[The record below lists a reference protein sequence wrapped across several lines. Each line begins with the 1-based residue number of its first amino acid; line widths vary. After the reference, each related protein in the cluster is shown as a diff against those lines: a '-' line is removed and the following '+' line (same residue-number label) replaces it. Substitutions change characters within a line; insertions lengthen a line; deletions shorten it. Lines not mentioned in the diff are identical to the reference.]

1 MERVLLIM
9 WFVSLVFV
17 CIIGYREI
25 INAVPYGLEMASK
38 IVSENNGMV
47 GTLYQKILTEAIH
60 CYQIVGAL
68 LVMLGGFGII
78 KSVSTLARSSG
89 ATSPSRRTNL
99 SMFSLITRLTYR
111 PFQCPD
117 RLFRYPCPPP

>member
-1 MERVLLIM
+1 MVAKKNGKSA
-9 WFVSLVFV
+9 FNNVVCQFSFV

-38 IVSENNGMV
+38 IVSENNGMD

-78 KSVSTLARSSG
+78 KSVCAIKEKHR
-89 ATSPSRRTNL
+89 
-99 SMFSLITRLTYR
+99 
-111 PFQCPD
+111 
-117 RLFRYPCPPP
+117 

>member
-1 MERVLLIM
+1 MVAKKMERVLLIM
-9 WFVSLVFV
+9 WFVSSVFV

-38 IVSENNGMV
+38 IVSENNGMD

-78 KSVSTLARSSG
+78 KSVCAIKEKHR
-89 ATSPSRRTNL
+89 
-99 SMFSLITRLTYR
+99 
-111 PFQCPD
+111 
-117 RLFRYPCPPP
+117 

>member
-1 MERVLLIM
+1 M

-38 IVSENNGMV
+38 IVSENNGMD

-60 CYQIVGAL
+60 C
-68 LVMLGGFGII
+68 
-78 KSVSTLARSSG
+78 
-89 ATSPSRRTNL
+89 
-99 SMFSLITRLTYR
+99 
-111 PFQCPD
+111 
-117 RLFRYPCPPP
+117 

>member
-1 MERVLLIM
+1 MVAKKMERVLLIM

-38 IVSENNGMV
+38 IVSENNGMD

-78 KSVSTLARSSG
+78 KSVCAIKEKHRYLRKCAVNLMAHFLCYNTIDIDVLD
-89 ATSPSRRTNL
+89 TSMKDFN
-99 SMFSLITRLTYR
+99 
-111 PFQCPD
+111 
-117 RLFRYPCPPP
+117 

>member
-1 MERVLLIM
+1 MVAKKMERVLLIM

-38 IVSENNGMV
+38 IVSENNGMD

-78 KSVSTLARSSG
+78 TILKVL
-89 ATSPSRRTNL
+89 
-99 SMFSLITRLTYR
+99 
-111 PFQCPD
+111 
-117 RLFRYPCPPP
+117 

>member
-38 IVSENNGMV
+38 IVSENNGMD
-47 GTLYQKILTEAIH
+47 GTLYQK
-60 CYQIVGAL
+60 
-68 LVMLGGFGII
+68 
-78 KSVSTLARSSG
+78 S
-89 ATSPSRRTNL
+89 
-99 SMFSLITRLTYR
+99 
-111 PFQCPD
+111 
-117 RLFRYPCPPP
+117 

>member
-38 IVSENNGMV
+38 IVSENNGMDDLISKNPN
-47 GTLYQKILTEAIH
+47 GSNS
-60 CYQIVGAL
+60 L
-68 LVMLGGFGII
+68 LSDSRCII
-78 KSVSTLARSSG
+78 GYVRWFW
-89 ATSPSRRTNL
+89 NN
-99 SMFSLITRLTYR
+99 
-111 PFQCPD
+111 
-117 RLFRYPCPPP
+117 

>member
-1 MERVLLIM
+1 MVAKKMERVLLIM

-38 IVSENNGMV
+38 IVSENNGMD

-78 KSVSTLARSSG
+78 KSVCAMNYSQVSG
-89 ATSPSRRTNL
+89 HD
-99 SMFSLITRLTYR
+99 
-111 PFQCPD
+111 C
-117 RLFRYPCPPP
+117 

>member
-38 IVSENNGMV
+38 IVSENNGMD

-78 KSVSTLARSSG
+78 KSVLDWKIKPVLWQLKMAKKV
-89 ATSPSRRTNL
+89 
-99 SMFSLITRLTYR
+99 
-111 PFQCPD
+111 
-117 RLFRYPCPPP
+117 

>member
-38 IVSENNGMV
+38 IVSENNGMD

-78 KSVSTLARSSG
+78 KSVCAIKEKHRKLRKCAVNLMAHFLCDNTIDIDVLD
-89 ATSPSRRTNL
+89 TSMKDFN
-99 SMFSLITRLTYR
+99 
-111 PFQCPD
+111 
-117 RLFRYPCPPP
+117 

>member
-1 MERVLLIM
+1 MVAKKMERVLLIM

-38 IVSENNGMV
+38 IVSENNGMD

-60 CYQIVGAL
+60 CL
-68 LVMLGGFGII
+68 
-78 KSVSTLARSSG
+78 
-89 ATSPSRRTNL
+89 
-99 SMFSLITRLTYR
+99 SLI
-111 PFQCPD
+111 PI
-117 RLFRYPCPPP
+117 